1 MDFSKVQEL
10 ISNPRLVTYSRSLGI
25 ESEDL
30 LAAYAWHLNV
40 VSNFYPLVQL
50 IEVALRN
57 AINNQGLQ
65 AYSATPWFDALPSK
79 SEIDQDGNLKDTE
92 MVGKFKENVKSAK
105 KKAKKILKDKGLDVE
120 PNIDQIIAQT
130 DFSTWE
136 YILDKGFY
144 DGGNNSFLWPSRF
157 YKVFTK
163 PPRYEGTNPMFHQR
177 DIIRRRIEEVR
188 NFRNRLSHNE
198 PIWRVSEVNCSE
210 DVFGY
215 LEEKYKKIMQ
225 LAYWISPQLKLFIV
239 KMGFDSRIRLCLTNH
254 ELRRF
259 LAKIEISQIRKIED
273 FAGLVQDMHTTNRV
287 VSFKY
292 EESAGLILP
301 THV

>member
-1 MDFSKVQEL
+1 MDFSKVQDL
-10 ISNPRLVTYSRSLGI
+10 ISNPRLITYSRSLGI
-25 ESEDL
+25 DAEDL

-57 AINNQGLQ
+57 AINNQGVHF
-65 AYSATPWFDALPSK
+65 YTGIVWFDQIPSNP
-79 SEIDQDGNLKDTE
+79 ETNDDGTSKETE
-92 MVGKFKENVKSAK
+92 MVGKFKENIKSAK

-144 DGGNNSFLWPSRF
+144 DGGDTKFLWPHKF
-157 YKVFTK
+157 YKIFKK
-163 PPRYEGTNPMFHQR
+163 PPIYDGKNPMFHQR

-198 PIWRVSEVNCSE
+198 PIWRASEVNNASE
-210 DVFGY
+210 VFDY
-215 LEEKYKKIMQ
+215 LERKYQNIME

-239 KMGFDSRIRLCLTNH
+239 KMGFDSRIKLCLTDN
-254 ELRRF
+254 ELNRF
-259 LAKIEISQIRKIED
+259 LAKIEVSQIIKIED
-273 FAGLVQDMHTTNRV
+273 FAELVQDMYQTNKV

-292 EESAGLILP
+292 QESSGVILP
-301 THV
+301 TQV

>member
-1 MDFSKVQEL
+1 MDVYKVQQL
-10 ISNPRLVTYSRSLGI
+10 ISDPRLITYSRTLGLD
-25 ESEDL
+25 SDDL

-57 AINNQGLQ
+57 AINNQGVNFYTGT
-65 AYSATPWFDALPSK
+65 AWFDQIPSNPET
-79 SEIDQDGNLKDTE
+79 SDGATFKETE
-92 MVGKFKENVKSAK
+92 MVAKFKKNIKSAK
-105 KKAKKILKDKGLDVE
+105 RKAKKILKDKGFDVE

-144 DGGNNSFLWPSRF
+144 DGGDINFLWPHKF
-157 YKVFTK
+157 YKVFAK
-163 PPRYEGTNPMFHQR
+163 PPKYNGSNQMFHQR
-177 DIIRRRIEEVR
+177 DIVRRRIEEVR

-198 PIWRVSEVNCSE
+198 PIWRASEVTCANE
-210 DVFGY
+210 VFGY
-215 LEEKYKKIMQ
+215 LEKKYQNIME

-239 KMGFDSRIRLCLTNH
+239 KMGFDSRIRLCLTNN
-254 ELRRF
+254 ELKRF
-259 LAKIEISQIRKIED
+259 LAKTEISQIIKIED
-273 FAGLVQDMHTTNRV
+273 FAGAVQDMHLANKV
-287 VSFKY
+287 IPFKY
-292 EESAGLILP
+292 QESVGVILP

>member
-1 MDFSKVQEL
+1 MDFSKVQDL
-10 ISNPRLVTYSRSLGI
+10 ISNPRLITYSRSLGI
-25 ESEDL
+25 EAEDL

-57 AINNQGLQ
+57 AINNQAVLFYTKK
-65 AYSATPWFDALPSK
+65 AWFDQIPSNQETNDYGT
-79 SEIDQDGNLKDTE
+79 SRETE
-92 MVGKFKENVKSAK
+92 MVGKFRDNIKSAK
-105 KKAKKILKDKGLDVE
+105 KKAKKILKEKGLDVE

-144 DGGNNSFLWPSRF
+144 DGGDSNFLWPHKF
-157 YKVFTK
+157 YKVFKK
-163 PPRYEGTNPMFHQR
+163 PPIYDGNNPMFHQR
-177 DIIRRRIEEVR
+177 DMIRRRIEEIR

-198 PIWRVSEVNCSE
+198 PIWRASEVNGASE
-210 DVFGY
+210 VFDY
-215 LEEKYKKIMQ
+215 LERKYQNIIE

-239 KMGFDSRIRLCLTNH
+239 KMGFDSRIKLCLTNN
-254 ELRRF
+254 ELNRF
-259 LAKIEISQIRKIED
+259 LEKIEVSQITKIED
-273 FAGLVQDMHTTNRV
+273 FAGLVQDMYQTNRV

-292 EESAGLILP
+292 EESSGVILP
-301 THV
+301 TQV